1 MYIKLAN
8 QSLGSEGALTLT
20 KVSKA
25 YAESATKPW
34 LIAAMGVLLGL
45 EILCILAGMMAMR
58 SKYRGRIRLMNN
70 NRNAKC

>member
-1 MYIKLAN
+1 MYIAAAN
-8 QSLGSEGALTLT
+8 QTLGSDGALTMA

-25 YAESATKPW
+25 YAESTTQPW

-45 EILCILAGMMAMR
+45 EIIGILVGMMAMR
-58 SKYRGRIRLMNN
+58 SRYRGRIRLMNN